1 MGKPLDQVVV
11 ETVFKIFDV
20 DGETSYTLCLLQM
33 EKNCWL
39 FL

>member
-20 DGETSYTLCLLQM
+20 DGELSIVVIVQYLA
-33 EKNCWL
+33 
-39 FL
+39 